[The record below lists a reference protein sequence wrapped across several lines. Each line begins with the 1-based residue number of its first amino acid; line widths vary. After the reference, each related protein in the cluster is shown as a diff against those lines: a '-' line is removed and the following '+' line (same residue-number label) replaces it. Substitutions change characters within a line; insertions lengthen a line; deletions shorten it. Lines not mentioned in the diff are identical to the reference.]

1 MDTLNEAERRHQ
13 KALERLRLLRPF
25 DDEFMRCLFRD
36 NIPLAQFTLC
46 VLTGRNDIVITKCE
60 TQKDMKR
67 LGGARS
73 LCLDLYAKDT
83 IFRIYNMETQ
93 RESGGADPKRARY
106 HSSVVDIENLNANQD
121 FSELPETY
129 IIFITETDFFGKGEP
144 VYPIERINLA
154 TGEPFNDGTHILYVN
169 GAYRGDSDIGKLMHD
184 FSCASADDMN
194 FRIMADNTRYLK
206 ENTKGVRS
214 MCKVIE
220 DMLREEREEVTA
232 EVTVEVTEGIV
243 REMLRKGKLSLE
255 DIAQYSKLPLD
266 KVKELQF
273 GQ

>member
-1 MDTLNEAERRHQ
+1 METIDRAERKRQ
-13 KALERLRLLRPF
+13 KVMERLRLLRPF
-25 DDEFMRCLFRD
+25 DDDFMRCLFRD
-36 NIPLAQFTLC
+36 NIPLAQFTLR

-106 HSSVVDIENLNANQD
+106 HSSVVDIENLDANQD

-129 IIFITETDFFGKGEP
+129 IIFITETDFFGEGKP

-154 TGEPFNDGTHILYVN
+154 TGKPFEDGTHILYVN

-184 FSCASADDMN
+184 FNCASADDMN

-206 ENTKGVRS
+206 ENEKGVRS

-220 DMLREEREEVTA
+220 ELVKEEREE
-232 EVTVEVTEGIV
+232 ERQDLKEEIVEK
-243 REMLRKGKLSLE
+243 MLRNKALPLEEISKYFDLSLDE
-255 DIAQYSKLPLD
+255 
-266 KVKELQF
+266 VKRIQARLSA
-273 GQ
+273 